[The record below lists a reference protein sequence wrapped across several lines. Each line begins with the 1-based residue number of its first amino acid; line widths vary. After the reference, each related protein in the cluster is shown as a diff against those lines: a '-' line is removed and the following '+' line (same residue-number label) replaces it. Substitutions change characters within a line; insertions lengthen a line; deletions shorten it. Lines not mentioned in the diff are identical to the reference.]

1 MPKRTEAN
9 DEDFERIRREH
20 ALLVE
25 SLEVT
30 PVAFALYDDQNRLI
44 FWNQAYER
52 CHARA
57 FEELREKVDRRE
69 LDYDELVRVLAEAAV
84 APDEVDAFIQLR
96 VQGQRNAD
104 GIGVDRHHPEVGW
117 LRISKFKTK
126 SGATAG
132 FAIDIN
138 ENKRYE
144 ARLEQEISRRAAL
157 EERLRV
163 QANTDA
169 LTQIASR
176 GAFMERAETE
186 FRRGDRFGDYMSV
199 IMMDVDHFKQ
209 VNDTYGHG
217 TGDSVLIALA
227 RAAVDGVGSLDMVA
241 RMGGEEF
248 AMILVHTALAGATAC
263 AEKIRESIAALV
275 FESPT
280 GPFGVTASFGV
291 TQANAED
298 PSFSA
303 VMSRADQALYR
314 AKHSGRNKVSSR

>member
-1 MPKRTEAN
+1 M
-9 DEDFERIRREH
+9 
-20 ALLVE
+20 
-25 SLEVT
+25 
-30 PVAFALYDDQNRLI
+30 
-44 FWNQAYER
+44 
-52 CHARA
+52 
-57 FEELREKVDRRE
+57 
-69 LDYDELVRVLAEAAV
+69 
-84 APDEVDAFIQLR
+84 
-96 VQGQRNAD
+96 
-104 GIGVDRHHPEVGW
+104 
-117 LRISKFKTK
+117 
-126 SGATAG
+126 
-132 FAIDIN
+132 
-138 ENKRYE
+138 
-144 ARLEQEISRRAAL
+144 
-157 EERLRV
+157 RV

-169 LTQIASR
+169 LTQTASR

-186 FRRGDRFGDYMSV
+186 FRRGDRFGDYLSV

-248 AMILVHTALAGATAC
+248 AMILVHTALSDAIAS